1 MSTRRILVVFGGLS
15 VLPLLFLAGRL
26 HADVNPSG
34 STPPVA
40 ATSTT
45 PTAPTGR
52 LSGEPVPALAGPA
65 AGAPSDEPVA
75 GAVSG
80 APTGGPIS
88 DQSHSGESVAGSPP
102 EPSPLAPISAP
113 AVQAEPGAQPSAP
126 SSLTGSAV
134 QLAVSGA
141 ALAPSPVMPATPP
154 PDVVDDSQSI
164 AGSVFDRD
172 DDFNRHP
179 VNSTRAIT
187 GSTFDREDRVD
198 EHPVP

>member
-1 MSTRRILVVFGGLS
+1 MSARRILLVFGGLS
-15 VLPLLFLAGRL
+15 VLALLFLAGRL
-26 HADVNPSG
+26 HADVNTSG
-34 STPPVA
+34 STSPVT

-45 PTAPTGR
+45 PTAATGR
-52 LSGEPVPALAGPA
+52 VSGEPAPALAEPP
-65 AGAPSDEPVA
+65 AGAPSDEPLA

-80 APTGGPIS
+80 TPAGGAIS
-88 DQSHSGESVAGSPP
+88 GQLPDGESVAGSPP

-113 AVQAEPGAQPSAP
+113 AVQAEPGVEPDPPSRP
-126 SSLTGSAV
+126 TESAA

-141 ALAPSPVMPATPP
+141 ALAPSPIMPATPP
-154 PDVVDDSQSI
+154 PDVVEDSRPI
-164 AGSVFDRD
+164 AGSVFDQE

-179 VNSTRAIT
+179 VNSARAIT